1 MSNLFKSKFLL
12 GVMIA
17 LVAVVGV
24 VALKPTAEVAAAN
37 CSITATLR
45 LGSKGAQVQCLQTAL
60 GLTADGSFG
69 PKTQAAVIAF
79 QKNAGLTADGVFGAK
94 SRAQWMANNGVGAV
108 SFLPPGCTSAS
119 GFSSVTGGACYAVYP
134 STLPAGCTSTSGYS
148 STTGALCATGQTTSL
163 PAGCTSTSGFSS
175 TTGASCATGV
185 VNSNPSGPLS
195 VSLSTDTPASGY
207 IIGGQATADLAHFVF
222 SGSGTLNSV
231 TLQRT
236 GISDQNTL
244 TNVYLFNGNTR
255 LTDGYSFNN
264 TGSIVMN
271 GLNIAVNGSMVISV
285 KADVAASTTGN
296 TINASTLGITLTSF
310 TAGTTVVSA
319 NVAGNQMYYGT
330 GSLAKTYLGT
340 QTVTGSPTVNTGTT
354 QFTVWSAPLQVNT
367 RAIYLKGANFRITGS
382 APANSLANVNMY
394 IDGVSAGKVATMGSI
409 TGSNY
414 AMFDFSAAP
423 ISLSTGS
430 HTIDLRADV
439 VGGASYTVQ
448 VAVEQASDLT
458 LFDPQV
464 GVNLASLGA
473 AGAVFTASSA
483 ASITINQG
491 SASVVIDPT
500 FNSMTNVTG
509 GATNVDIA
517 KFQVTGYGEDVKVQ
531 TLSVTPTLAGTPT
544 LTGGYTC
551 ASGTEGTCSLNNVS
565 VYLNGAQ
572 VGSSTTGTSGTA
584 IQFNLGSQMIIPA
597 GIVSTIEIRADLQN
611 SSGFNYISGT
621 VAATLNAL
629 TGNAQG
635 QSSHNS
641 ITLPASAIVGNTLT
655 IQTGLLAVSK
665 NTNYASQSIG
675 PNSAVKIGSYV
686 LQNQSTS
693 EAVRV
698 TSLLLGLTRAD
709 GSTALTSTASTGSG
723 AAYYPATTNFSSL
736 YVSINGTNTTPI
748 QPSGSNTFS
757 INSLTIAPG
766 ATQQID
772 VYANTS
778 ATNDGSEFATNLV
791 VTAIGNSSNVSVSQN
806 GTGTAVV
813 GQIMTLASGTITP
826 SGTGA
831 PSLLSANSTAMQFV
845 PAGNG
850 ATNATKATFKINA
863 TGGSATISELKFSV
877 NSGDASAAWVSGT
890 TTASDTAHTDD
901 IVATGSGVK
910 FKVGDVVQLV
920 NATSNGLATVTAVNT
935 DTLSLHVTVAPGGT
949 PTAVRLVPGTVT
961 SITVNGVSAPVVNGL
976 ADVTNLSILVPNG
989 GGGLTQDVYVSYA
1002 PVGVS
1007 GTQTGSTSRIA
1018 LDFIKYSSGGGTTTI
1033 GTVFAGVSPAT
1044 MTAVPAPTM
1053 KLVGSVP
1060 SIVVASPST
1069 TLTTGSVEVADI
1081 TVTANAGGDITLNSL
1096 PISVAMTNATLTNGN
1111 PGYNVNGIVVKDSS
1125 GNPVTTTN
1133 SVLTSTGGTG
1143 TIYFGTC
1150 VTIDCNTNAG
1160 YPISKGTSQTFKIF
1174 LNFATVANTQGAH
1187 TSSATLSLGTA
1198 YTSSTQGLGWVDT
1211 GGNASTT
1218 TGTDTFGSA
1227 GTTTSN
1233 YYEYGTTTPGFYYSY
1248 PSNTANVQS

>member
-60 GLTADGSFG
+60 GLKADGSFG
-69 PKTQAAVIAF
+69 PKTKAAVVAF
-79 QKNAGLTADGVFGAK
+79 QKNEGLTADGVFGAK
-94 SRAQWMANNGVGAV
+94 SRAAWMAG
-108 SFLPPGCTSAS
+108 S
-119 GFSSVTGGACYAVYP
+119 TGMSMTY
-134 STLPAGCTSTSGYS
+134 PAGCTS
-148 STTGALCATGQTTSL
+148 ST
-163 PAGCTSTSGFSS
+163 GFSS
-175 TTGASCATGV
+175 TTGQPCSGTVMTTTYPNGCTSAVGFSPTTGANCATGATTTTTT
-185 VNSNPSGPLS
+185 STGPLS
-195 VSLSTDTPASGY
+195 VALSTDTPASGY
-207 IIGGQATADLAHFVF
+207 IVGGQATADLAHFTF
-222 SGSGTLNSV
+222 SGNGVLNSV

-264 TGSIVMN
+264 TGSMVMN
-271 GLNIAVNGSMVISV
+271 NLNIAVNGSMVISV

-330 GSLAKTYLGT
+330 GSLATTYLGT

-394 IDGVSAGKVATMGSI
+394 IDGVSTGKVATMGSI

-473 AGAVFTASSA
+473 AGAVFTANSA

-629 TGNAQG
+629 AGNAQG

-641 ITLPASAIVGNTLT
+641 ITLPTSATVGNTLT

-665 NTNYASQSIG
+665 NTGYASQSIG
-675 PNSAVKIGSYV
+675 PNTSAVKIGSYI
-686 LQNQSTS
+686 LQNQSSS

-698 TSLLLGLTRAD
+698 TSLLVGLTQSN
-709 GSTALTSTASTGSG
+709 GSTALTGTACKTNVPVGCGTDS
-723 AAYYPATTNFSSL
+723 PATTNFSSL

-757 INSLTIAPG
+757 INNLTIAPG
-766 ATQQID
+766 ATQQVD

-778 ATNDGSEFATNLV
+778 ALNDGSTFATTLL
-791 VTAIGNSSNVSVSQN
+791 VTAIGNSSNVSISQN
-806 GTGTAVV
+806 NGAGAVV
-813 GQIMTLASGTITP
+813 GQIMTLASGTIIP
-826 SGTGA
+826 SSTGA
-831 PSLLSANSTAMQFV
+831 PSLLSANSTAQQFV
-845 PAGNG
+845 PAGNGG
-850 ATNATKATFKINA
+850 ATNATKATFQLNA

-877 NSGDASAAWVSGT
+877 NSGDATSTGT
-890 TTASDTAHTDD
+890 WDNITPGTRTYTPTNGATD
-901 IVATGSGVK
+901 GVK
-910 FKVGDVVQLV
+910 FHAGDVVQVLGS
-920 NATSNGLATVTAVNT
+920 TGNGLGVVTTTGGATVPVTI
-935 DTLSLHVTVAPGGT
+935 TVAATGT
-949 PTAVRLVPGTVT
+949 GNGLRLVPGTVT
-961 SITVNGVSAPVVNGL
+961 NITVNGVSAPVVNGL
-976 ADVTNLSILVPNG
+976 ADVTNLSVLVPNG

-1007 GTQTGSTSRIA
+1007 GTPTGSTSRIA
-1018 LDFIKYSSGGGTTTI
+1018 LDYIKYSSGSGTTTI
-1033 GTVFAGVSPAT
+1033 GTAFAGSTGMSAI
-1044 MTAVPAPTM
+1044 PAPTM

-1060 SIVVASPST
+1060 
-1069 TLTTGSVEVADI
+1069 
-1081 TVTANAGGDITLNSL
+1081 
-1096 PISVAMTNATLTNGN
+1096 
-1111 PGYNVNGIVVKDSS
+1111 
-1125 GNPVTTTN
+1125 
-1133 SVLTSTGGTG
+1133 
-1143 TIYFGTC
+1143 TI
-1150 VTIDCNTNAG
+1150 AL
-1160 YPISKGTSQTFKIF
+1160 Q
-1174 LNFATVANTQGAH
+1174 
-1187 TSSATLSLGTA
+1187 
-1198 YTSSTQGLGWVDT
+1198 
-1211 GGNASTT
+1211 
-1218 TGTDTFGSA
+1218 
-1227 GTTTSN
+1227 
-1233 YYEYGTTTPGFYYSY
+1233 
-1248 PSNTANVQS
+1248 VQVRLKQW